1 MKICNEKKDV
11 TTMVNL
17 SKVAEMI
24 QSGSFNN
31 LQNMEGL
38 NNNKEDIF
46 YINLSD
52 SLYSYEDAIRFGFLD
67 DSKVRRIGYKINTLY
82 GREEY
87 LKNFISKN
95 NFVEL
100 AYFDNENN
108 LNVFCKIEPS
118 FTFSKQE
125 RDNLIYS
132 LQALFFNSMIGY
144 TNLVFDTKQEMLD
157 NEKIPLSYD
166 DKVYF
171 NLFAVEFNV
180 GCKEV
185 KAIYDGFIDRC
196 KKGAYVEGFHHKRAA
211 QYIYSMGLNEL
222 IDIPIE
228 YFILFTHKCLNDLIE
243 KDRVSIV
250 KSMEKKRGEEEKQK
264 KGHLMAKIDECFSW
278 DFSNEDKGYLQFSV
292 QNAIIE
298 EKINDMLSNINK
310 MMVYKENINIDDKL
324 RNKLNALANKI
335 KLMVNK

>member
-1 MKICNEKKDV
+1 MKICSEKKGV
-11 TTMVNL
+11 TTVVNL

-31 LQNMEGL
+31 LQNVEGL
-38 NNNKEDIF
+38 NNNKEDIS
-46 YINLSD
+46 YLNLND
-52 SLYSYEDAIRFGFLD
+52 SLYSYEDSIRLGLLD
-67 DSKVRRIGYKINTLY
+67 NLKFRRVALQINTLY

-118 FTFSKQE
+118 FTYSKQE
-125 RDNLIYS
+125 GDNLIYS
-132 LQALFFNSMIGY
+132 LQALLFNYMIGN
-144 TNLVFDTKQEMLD
+144 TNLVFNPKQEMLD

-171 NLFAVEFNV
+171 NQNAVEFNV
-180 GCKEV
+180 ECKEV

-196 KKGAYVEGFHHKRAA
+196 KKGAYVQDFHHKRAA

-228 YFILFTHKCLNDLIE
+228 YFILFSQKFLNDLPE

-264 KGHLMAKIDECFSW
+264 KDPVMEKIDECFSW
-278 DFSNEDKGYLQFSV
+278 NCSNDDKGYVQFSI

-298 EKINDMLSNINK
+298 EKINDMLNNVNK
-310 MMVYKENINIDDKL
+310 LMAYKENINIDDKL
-324 RNKLNALANKI
+324 KNKLNALANKI
-335 KLMVNK
+335 KLMVNE